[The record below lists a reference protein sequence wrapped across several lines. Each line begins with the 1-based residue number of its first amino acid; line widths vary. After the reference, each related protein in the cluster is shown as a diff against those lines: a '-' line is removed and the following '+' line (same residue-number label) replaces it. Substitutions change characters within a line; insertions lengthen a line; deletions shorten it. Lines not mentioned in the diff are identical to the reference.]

1 MDGFVTARKISTS
14 AWKAGR
20 SHYRTDE
27 IESSWP
33 SNSIRFLAPFLADES
48 AVAVFGPGKLNYTM
62 PYYLDY
68 AKRVCEKA
76 KQLDDKGLFACF
88 SHPYIIISTCL
99 IYYQK

>member
-1 MDGFVTARKISTS
+1 VLC
-14 AWKAGR
+14 AGAP
-20 SHYRTDE
+20 H
-27 IESSWP
+27 
-33 SNSIRFLAPFLADES
+33 LAPFLADES